1 MHYSLLIY
9 IHFILFW
16 IHSSIQDDNLEQR
29 KSNVETA
36 INYCK
41 HQINMRLSSEN
52 QTIDQY
58 VVCRS
63 KLYQSVEQRILM
75 GEFIREIEI
84 QEKIHETTVRNSH
97 IMKKCFSEEQSVY
110 ENSDPIHFKFYQ
122 LDGLIRE
129 RHERVRICNIYLLS
143 HNVLQ
148 NIHQQI
154 DNQLKRPRLEQRKS
168 NVETAVN
175 YCKQDLNR
183 LIKKFRS
190 NEKNLQDLRNQ
201 INMRL
206 SSENQT
212 IDQYVVCRSKLYQ
225 SVEQRILM
233 GEFIREIEI
242 QEKIHETTVRNS
254 HIMKKCFSEEQSVYE
269 NSDPIHFKFY
279 QLDGLIRE
287 RHERVRI
294 CNIYLLSHNIL
305 QNIHQQIDNQ
315 LKQLNT

>member
-1 MHYSLLIY
+1 MYYSLLIY

-52 QTIDQY
+52 QTIDEY
-58 VVCRS
+58 VMCRS

-75 GEFIREIEI
+75 GEFIREMEI

-110 ENSDPIHFKFYQ
+110 EKLVDKYTNEKCRLPVSNNIHDSDPIHFKFYQ

-175 YCKQDLNR
+175 Y
-183 LIKKFRS
+183 
-190 NEKNLQDLRNQ
+190 
-201 INMRL
+201 
-206 SSENQT
+206 
-212 IDQYVVCRSKLYQ
+212 
-225 SVEQRILM
+225 
-233 GEFIREIEI
+233 
-242 QEKIHETTVRNS
+242 
-254 HIMKKCFSEEQSVYE
+254 
-269 NSDPIHFKFY
+269 
-279 QLDGLIRE
+279 
-287 RHERVRI
+287 
-294 CNIYLLSHNIL
+294 
-305 QNIHQQIDNQ
+305 
-315 LKQLNT
+315 

>member
-1 MHYSLLIY
+1 MYYSLLIY

-75 GEFIREIEI
+75 GEFIREMEI

-129 RHERVRICNIYLLS
+129 RHERVRICNIYLREYSNSSLFTS
-143 HNVLQ
+143 L
-148 NIHQQI
+148 II
-154 DNQLKRPRLEQRKS
+154 KR
-168 NVETAVN
+168 
-175 YCKQDLNR
+175 Y
-183 LIKKFRS
+183 F
-190 NEKNLQDLRNQ
+190 
-201 INMRL
+201 
-206 SSENQT
+206 
-212 IDQYVVCRSKLYQ
+212 
-225 SVEQRILM
+225 
-233 GEFIREIEI
+233 
-242 QEKIHETTVRNS
+242 H
-254 HIMKKCFSEEQSVYE
+254 
-269 NSDPIHFKFY
+269 
-279 QLDGLIRE
+279 
-287 RHERVRI
+287 
-294 CNIYLLSHNIL
+294 
-305 QNIHQQIDNQ
+305 
-315 LKQLNT
+315 

>member
-1 MHYSLLIY
+1 MYYSLLIY

-52 QTIDQY
+52 QTIDEY
-58 VVCRS
+58 VMCRS

-75 GEFIREIEI
+75 GEFIREMEI

-183 LIKKFRS
+183 LIKSFRS

-212 IDQYVVCRSKLYQ
+212 IDEYVMCRSKLYQ

-233 GEFIREIEI
+233 GEFIREMEI